1 MKYWAM
7 GLHFY
12 QPPTQEPGITKL
24 VLESCYLPL
33 LRMLSV
39 KSGFGLTLNI
49 SGSLMIQLKKSGAN
63 EFFDLIKKL
72 IADGKIEM
80 VNSVIYH
87 PLMPI
92 TPKDVLER
100 QIEKNSRTL
109 RDLFGVESISGF
121 FP

>member
-1 MKYWAM
+1 M
-7 GLHFY
+7 HFY
-12 QPPTQEPGITKL
+12 QPPTQELKITKS
-24 VLESCYLPL
+24 VLENCYLPL
-33 LRMLSV
+33 LRMLSA

-63 EFFDLIKKL
+63 EFFDLIKQL

-80 VNSVIYH
+80 VNSAMYH

-100 QIEKNSRTL
+100 QIVKNSQTL
-109 RDLFGVESISGF
+109 KDFSAGIGG
-121 FP
+121 